1 MAAAAADKARWISS
15 LRKALYIAASCG
27 VLEPSVWHRAIGAV
41 FPVLCDG
48 DCAKGA
54 ISVGFLSVLI
64 ELLGETVHMVT
75 LNASRIG
82 ALLVLLRDRVKTKCN
97 KKD

>member
-1 MAAAAADKARWISS
+1 M
-15 LRKALYIAASCG
+15 
-27 VLEPSVWHRAIGAV
+27 
-41 FPVLCDG
+41 
-48 DCAKGA
+48 
-54 ISVGFLSVLI
+54 GFLSVLI

-82 ALLVLLRDRVKTKCN
+82 ALLVLLRDRVKTKRN